1 MERRNSAHELVVESI
16 TGALLILMERKPFE
30 SINISELCEKAGVS
44 RASFYRNFKTKDDI
58 LIKHLKRLT
67 DDWWIEFEKKSPDE
81 FYATFWTELLEQYR
95 KNKKVINLIKQNN
108 LSHILKEHIF
118 LCCGPKPEQDEK
130 TAFICAAIAGAI
142 YGYVDEWLNRG
153 MDSVPPQISFRN
165 MLSVIE

>member
-1 MERRNSAHELVVESI
+1 
-16 TGALLILMERKPFE
+16 
-30 SINISELCEKAGVS
+30 
-44 RASFYRNFKTKDDI
+44 
-58 LIKHLKRLT
+58 
-67 DDWWIEFEKKSPDE
+67 
-81 FYATFWTELLEQYR
+81 QYR